1 MKFITNTSDLAKF
14 LNKKIKF
21 NALIKSISTDTR
33 SLKKNSLFI
42 ALKGENFDG
51 NDFVDEALSKG
62 SNIIIADNKRFK
74 NNKDKRII
82 WVNDSIKALKT
93 ISNNIIKDYG
103 GNVIAITG
111 SNGKTTT
118 TNIIGKTLKNN
129 SKTLK
134 NFNNEIGMPLSLMNA
149 SSKSKNLIFEIGA
162 SKLNDIDYLS
172 KILQPHIGLITNI
185 GNSHLES
192 LKNIDGVFKVKSEIV
207 KNIKKNGFL
216 VVPNDNK
223 KHLNKWKKMRSDI
236 TTISFGMKDDSD
248 FYPIDVKIKQNG
260 LSFLVTSRLIEKPI
274 KISSSLEGVHN
285 VKNILSACAVHYC
298 LGQNLQDF
306 SKLISLSKLD
316 NLRQVKYKWLKGS
329 TLIDDSYN
337 ANPDSTKKSIDLL
350 SNYNKKTVLLL
361 GDMLELGRY
370 KNKLHKEVG
379 EYAKSMGISKLIAFG
394 NLTRHSIYGFGKNGI
409 FFNDET
415 KLKNYLRKNI
425 TSKNVILIKGSRGMK
440 MERFID
446 V

>member
-42 ALKGENFDG
+42 AIKGENFDG

-172 KILQPHIGLITNI
+172 KILQPNVGLITNI

-248 FYPIDVKIKQNG
+248 FYPIDVKIKKNG
-260 LSFLVTSRLIEKPI
+260 LSFLVTSRLLEKPI

-306 SKLISLSKLD
+306 SKSISLSKLD

-379 EYAKSMGISKLIAFG
+379 EYAKSKGISKLIAFG
-394 NLTRHSIYGFGKNGI
+394 NLTRHSIDGFGKNGI